1 MRVREREGF
10 RMIFRCLF
18 GKIKWKV
25 LLLIE
30 IISLGGKVIF
40 FEINNMFSFGNVVF
54 EVFVEYLCGN
64 KYLIGNW
71 IYSFLV

>member
-1 MRVREREGF
+1 
-10 RMIFRCLF
+10 MIFRCLF
-18 GKIKWKV
+18 GKIKQKV

-54 EVFVEYLCGN
+54 EVFVEYLRGN